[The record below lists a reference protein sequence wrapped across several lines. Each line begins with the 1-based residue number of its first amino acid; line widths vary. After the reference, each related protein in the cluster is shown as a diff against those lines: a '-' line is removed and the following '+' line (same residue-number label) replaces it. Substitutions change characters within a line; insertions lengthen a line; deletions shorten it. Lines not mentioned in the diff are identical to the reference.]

1 MHGTCVQFTNTQN
14 YYCEHRFP
22 IQKHH
27 LSCILFLLLFRH
39 EKNRSNIFSNSFG
52 ILLNLPEAVLS
63 TTGGDAVG
71 DGGGL
76 EPGAV

>member
-1 MHGTCVQFTNTQN
+1 MHQTCGLTNRQN

-27 LSCILFLLLFRH
+27 LSCILFPLLFRH
-39 EKNRSNIFSNSFG
+39 EKVFSNSFG
-52 ILLNLPEAVLS
+52 ILLYLPEAVLS
-63 TTGGDAVG
+63 TTGGAAVG